1 MKAID
6 LKTPYSR
13 NSFIS
18 FFRDHFLPEDFNILD
33 ESISPDFQSKHFQA
47 VSKIGE
53 IPSLDLTIYE
63 IKHHAESDPR
73 VSLSRDSFRL
83 LSQYG
88 QQRALILFIS
98 EKTGNYRLS
107 LVTID
112 LKWEE
117 GKRVKKEY
125 SNPRRYSFFLGPD
138 SRTHT
143 PEEYLL
149 KPGRIKDFEDLKKR
163 FSIEVVNKDF
173 YTQIAI
179 LFTQLAGGKRA
190 IGRQKFDEKGILVLP
205 STTDDTLRKEFAVR
219 LIGRLVFC
227 WFLKKKRSKAGISLL
242 SEEILSS
249 EAVNKAGLP
258 VRSTQ
263 TGNSPINLSPNVL
276 IVGTFG
282 DKYYHNILEPLFFQV
297 LNTPTA
303 ERKRIYQKEPWSQI
317 PFLNGGLFT
326 PHQHD
331 FYVPGVMDISRHI
344 NTLKAPDRWFKEL
357 FELFETYNFTID
369 ENTSMDVELSIDPEM
384 LGRIFENLLAEINPE
399 TGETARKATGSYY
412 TPRPVVDYM
421 VDESLKQCLL
431 TKTNLNEETISG
443 LLAYEIEGVSLSDR
457 QKEEVINALD
467 TIKVLDPACGSG
479 AFPMGIL
486 QKMLLILQKVDPD
499 SKVWFTKQIAK
510 LENPILRKEIETK
523 LKSAN
528 VNYIHKLGI
537 IQSAIY
543 GVDIQSIAVDISK
556 LRFFLSLIVDEKV
569 NDDKGNRGIEPLP
582 NLEFKFVCANSLIGL
597 PKKEVQQTMFEAT
610 SDIDLLKNLRDSY
623 LRSYGKEKASIEKIF
638 RETQSRMFEHSLNW
652 INHGG
657 KDTQTL
663 KLSQWDPFSF
673 ESCGWFDPEWM
684 FGISHDSPLSK
695 GDKGVGGCGGF
706 DVVIGNP
713 PYVQLQKDRGKLA
726 NLYKN
731 CNYKTFERTGD
742 IYTLFYENGI
752 NILKS
757 DGYLCFIT
765 SNKWMRAAY
774 GKSLRKFFNSQN
786 PILLI
791 DLGPGIFENATVDT
805 NILIIQREN
814 NKEQLYGISLNV
826 TAKDAVLADFINE
839 NKSILPKL
847 GEDAWFI
854 GSNAEQKL
862 KEKIERIG
870 KPLKEWDVNIYR
882 GVLTGLNEAFIIDN
896 ATKERICKEDPN
908 SAEILKPILRGR
920 DIKRYGY
927 EWAGVWLI
935 ASGYDIDVPKNYP
948 AIFSHLKQFEIKAK
962 KRDDQGVNWWN
973 LRACSYYSEF
983 EKEKLVWKRIGSVL
997 RFGFDDKYT
1006 FCQDSTCIMTG
1017 RHLKFLCAC
1026 MNSKLCYQLLYDKAP
1041 KTGTGDVIVSVQA
1054 LEPLLVPPITSSNN
1068 KIVKQIEDKVEEIL
1082 KAKQHFPVSPID
1094 RGEGDADTS
1103 ALERQIDQMVYE
1115 LYGLT
1120 PEEITIVEGKR

>member
-1 MKAID
+1 M
-6 LKTPYSR
+6 
-13 NSFIS
+13 
-18 FFRDHFLPEDFNILD
+18 
-33 ESISPDFQSKHFQA
+33 
-47 VSKIGE
+47 
-53 IPSLDLTIYE
+53 
-63 IKHHAESDPR
+63 
-73 VSLSRDSFRL
+73 

-163 FSIEVVNKDF
+163 FSIEVVNKEF
-173 YTQIAI
+173 YTGIAI

-190 IGRQKFDEKGILVLP
+190 IGRQKFDERGILVLP

-431 TKTNLNEETISG
+431 TKTNLNEETISL
-443 LLAYEIEGVSLSDR
+443 LLAYEIEDVPLSDR
-457 QKEEVINALD
+457 EKEEVINALD

-543 GVDIQSIAVDISK
+543 GVDIQPIAVDISK

-684 FGISHDSPLSK
+684 FGISPNSPLEK
-695 GDKGVGGCGGF
+695 GDKGGCGGF
-706 DVVIGNP
+706 DVVIANP
-713 PYVQLQKDRGKLA
+713 PYGLLNKRQNQVEAITVTPQQLSYYKRLPDYAPAMGGMINIFKL
-726 NLYKN
+726 
-731 CNYKTFERTGD
+731 F
-742 IYTLFYENGI
+742 
-752 NILKS
+752 ILKS
-757 DGYLCFIT
+757 IYLLKNGGIFSEIFPLAFIAD
-765 SNKWMRAAY
+765 SSAANLRNY
-774 GKSLRKFFNSQN
+774 ILNNCCIQFIEAFPERDDPKKRVFEAAKMSVCVMNLRKIKKQSSFFIRINCDRY
-786 PILLI
+786 I
-791 DLGPGIFENATVDT
+791 D
-805 NILIIQREN
+805 
-814 NKEQLYGISLNV
+814 
-826 TAKDAVLADFINE
+826 
-839 NKSILPKL
+839 
-847 GEDAWFI
+847 
-854 GSNAEQKL
+854 EQKPKTFL
-862 KEKIERIG
+862 NTELIALLDKANLTI
-870 KPLKEWDVNIYR
+870 PLMSQEDVDIIANIYR
-882 GVLTGLNEAFIIDN
+882 KSIRFGDIGHCYTGEIDITLGKPYISYNSQDAPLLRGAIIDRYLVRDKMSQGEFLYLKKQKYLKENSGKKATHFRLERIAMQGITGVNEKIRLKMTLLDKDVFCANSINYIVFHDSQVNAKFALGILNSRLMNYIFSKFSTNSNVNGYEIDNLPYPKIRESHIQQPFIALVDQVLT
-896 ATKERICKEDPN
+896 
-908 SAEILKPILRGR
+908 
-920 DIKRYGY
+920 
-927 EWAGVWLI
+927 
-935 ASGYDIDVPKNYP
+935 
-948 AIFSHLKQFEIKAK
+948 
-962 KRDDQGVNWWN
+962 
-973 LRACSYYSEF
+973 
-983 EKEKLVWKRIGSVL
+983 
-997 RFGFDDKYT
+997 
-1006 FCQDSTCIMTG
+1006 
-1017 RHLKFLCAC
+1017 
-1026 MNSKLCYQLLYDKAP
+1026 
-1041 KTGTGDVIVSVQA
+1041 
-1054 LEPLLVPPITSSNN
+1054 
-1068 KIVKQIEDKVEEIL
+1068 
-1082 KAKQHFPVSPID
+1082 AKQQPPSSPLTK
-1094 RGEGDADTS
+1094 GELKGVVPFIKGENPNADTTI
-1103 ALERQIDQMVYE
+1103 LERQIDEMVYK
-1115 LYGLT
+1115 LYNLN